1 MEGQIL
7 KIIGVQT
14 YHGLSRAGKPYILST
29 LEVDYRR
36 EKCKIKTFLEGAMPG
51 DYAQIVIG
59 VKNTVYGRELTA
71 IVQRIIPAAELED
84 NFK

>member
-1 MEGQIL
+1 MDNQIL
-7 KIIGVQT
+7 KIIGIQT
-14 YHGLSRAGKPYILST
+14 YHGLSRSGKPYTLNT
-29 LEVDYRR
+29 LELDYQG

-59 VKNTVYGRELTA
+59 VRNSVYGRELTA